1 MKRIAIILLAVCL
14 MISAT
19 GFSQTVTLTG
29 RAMPLS
35 KVFLSIRKQTG
46 INFIFTNEL
55 LRDAKPVNI
64 HVNNAPLQ
72 EVLRIVFKDQPVT
85 YTMISNIIVIKRKP
99 LTYPAA
105 MIITPPEDDGLMD
118 LRGTVRGR
126 GEALVGASVV
136 LNNTTR
142 GTTTDAKGSFE
153 LRSIPRNARLDISYA
168 GYEHTAVDVSGRNAL
183 QITLKENDT
192 RLDEAQVIAYGK
204 VSKRFNT
211 GNVTTVKAADIKT
224 HPVTNVLQ
232 ALQGLVPGL
241 FITQNTGMPGGSFT
255 VQVRGQSGFNENQ
268 PLFVI
273 DGVTYPAGAR
283 LPLLNMALFG
293 GNPLNY
299 IDPAII
305 ESVEVLKDADATAI
319 YGSRGAYGVVLI
331 TTRKGKAG
339 TPHLEVNS
347 YAGVSVRGVS
357 PKLMNTQDYL
367 MLRRE
372 AFKNDGAT
380 PGAFDYD
387 INGNWDTTR
396 YTNWLDEVM
405 GRQAFTTKT
414 DVNFSG
420 GSGNTNY
427 MIGAGYNK
435 QYGIHHVQGALQ
447 NGGLNFNLNTGTA
460 NQKFTVSMTSNY
472 STSVNDMVPY
482 DFSTD
487 LMVVQAPNAPPLF
500 TADGK
505 LNWDEGGGA
514 AAPLYMTDKTVVN
527 TLLTNTML
535 KYNPFKGFNINLSLG
550 YNHISGRELLAK
562 PTAYFNPN
570 DMPAA
575 QTTSSLEQ
583 FSNRIVNADPYISY
597 TGTLFPKG
605 TITLTGGAR
614 VQDGLQN
621 SSTITGTGF
630 FSDALLEN
638 PAAGNK
644 VTTTYVRTLNKQV
657 GFFARINY
665 MWDQKYIL
673 NLNGTR
679 DGSSRFG
686 PNKPFGNFGSI
697 GAAWIFSEEGFIK
710 QHLRFLSF
718 GKLRGSIGVTG
729 GDGIADYQY
738 LDRYQLLPNQYQGS
752 TIAFPLA
759 LPNPDLEWELN
770 RKKELGLEL
779 GFFKGR
785 IVLEISAYNNKCT
798 NQLVAQ
804 QLSSVTGFNLIR
816 LNSPALVQNRGLEIM
831 LTTRN
836 IDTKDFTWKTM
847 FNISWN
853 NNKLISFPGSNDALN
868 EFDGNLVVGKSLGNK
883 RLYKY
888 AGVNPE
894 TGSHNFINA
903 KGEQGEF
910 LPFFSPQ
917 QLTDEDKTENLD
929 LAPKYIGGLRNSIS
943 WKRFTLEFLFTFINR
958 LGLNF
963 QAQQIGMPGAF
974 DNNFPVAALRRWQ
987 KKGDVTDVA
996 KASQTILSRIST
1008 LTYRASTGAYEPA
1021 AYARLRNLYLAY
1033 KVDRDW
1039 LKKKAGLSG
1048 LTIYMQGENLLTI
1061 SKYKDLDPENLS
1073 YSAMAP
1079 LKVLTGGINISL

>member
-1 MKRIAIILLAVCL
+1 MKRIAIILLAACL
-14 MISAT
+14 MIGAT
-19 GFSQTVTLTG
+19 GFSQTVTLSG

-35 KVFLSIRKQTG
+35 KVFSAIRKQTG

-85 YTMISNIIVIKRKP
+85 YSMISNIIVIKRKP
-99 LTYPAA
+99 LTFPAA
-105 MIITPPEDDGLMD
+105 LLTTPEDDGLID
-118 LRGTVRGR
+118 IKGTVWGR
-126 GEALVGASVV
+126 GEALPGASVV

-153 LRSIPRNARLDISYA
+153 LRSIPANALLDISYA
-168 GYEHTAVDVSGRNAL
+168 GYERAAVNVSGRNAL
-183 QITLKENDT
+183 QISLKESDN

-232 ALQGLVPGL
+232 ALQGQVPGL
-241 FITQNTGMPGGSFT
+241 FVIQNTGMPGGSFT
-255 VQVRGQSGFNENQ
+255 VQVRGQSGFNMNQ

-283 LPLLNMALFG
+283 LPLLNTALFG
-293 GNPLNY
+293 GSALNY

-339 TPHLEVNS
+339 APHLEVNS
-347 YAGVSVRGVS
+347 YSGVSVRGVA
-357 PKLMNTQDYL
+357 PKLMNTKDYL

-372 AFKNDGAT
+372 ALKNDGTA

-387 INGNWDTTR
+387 VNGNWDTTR
-396 YTNWLDEVM
+396 YTNWLDGVM
-405 GRQAFTTKT
+405 NRQAFTTKT
-414 DVNFSG
+414 AMNFSG

-427 MIGAGYNK
+427 LIGAGYNK
-435 QYGIHHVQGALQ
+435 QYGIHQVKGAMQG
-447 NGGLNFNLNTGTA
+447 GGLNFNLTTGTT
-460 NQKFTVSMTSNY
+460 NQKFTVSITSNY
-472 STSVNDMVPY
+472 ATSINDMVPY
-482 DFSTD
+482 DFSSD
-487 LMVVQAPNAPPLF
+487 LMVVQAPNAPPLY
-500 TADGK
+500 TPDGK

-514 AAPLYMTDKTVVN
+514 AASLYMTDKTVVN
-527 TLLTNTML
+527 TLLTNTTL
-535 KYNPFKGFNINLSLG
+535 KYNPFKGLNINLSLG

-570 DMPAA
+570 SMPAT
-575 QTTSSLEQ
+575 QTTSTLEQ
-583 FSNRIVNADPYISY
+583 FFNRIVNADPYVSY
-597 TGTLFPKG
+597 TGDLFSKG
-605 TITLTGGAR
+605 TITVTGGAR
-614 VQDGLQN
+614 VQDGLEN
-621 SSTITGTGF
+621 SSSITGTNF

-638 PAAGNK
+638 PAAGNT
-644 VTTTYVRTLNKQV
+644 VTTTYVRTHNKQV
-657 GFFARINY
+657 GFFARVNY
-665 MWDQKYIL
+665 NRDQKYIL
-673 NLNGTR
+673 NLNGAR
-679 DGSSRFG
+679 DGSTRFG

-697 GAAWIFSEEGFIK
+697 GGAWLFGEEYFVK
-710 QHLRFLSF
+710 HHLRFLSF
-718 GKLRGSIGVTG
+718 GKLRGSIGITG

-738 LDRYQLLPNQYQGS
+738 LDRYLLVPNQYQGS

-759 LPNPDLEWELN
+759 LANPDLEWELN
-770 RKKELGLEL
+770 RKKEMGLEL
-779 GFFKGR
+779 GFLKGR
-785 IVLEISAYNNKCT
+785 IALEVSAYDNKCS

-804 QLSSVTGFNLIR
+804 PLSSVTGFPIIR

-831 LTTRN
+831 LTTKN

-853 NNKLISFPGSNDALN
+853 KNKLVAFPGNNQTLDQL
-868 EFDGNLVVGKSLGNK
+868 DGNLVIGRSLSNK

-894 TGSHNFINA
+894 TGTHNFINA

-910 LPFFSPQ
+910 FPFLSTQ
-917 QLTDEDKTENLD
+917 QLTEDDKTENLD
-929 LAPKYIGGLRNSIS
+929 LAPKYIGGLKNSFS
-943 WKRFTLEFLFTFINR
+943 WKGFTLEFFFTFINR
-958 LGLNF
+958 MGLDF
-963 QAQQIGMPGAF
+963 QGQQIGMPGAF
-974 DNNFPVAALRRWQ
+974 DNNFPVTALRRWQ
-987 KKGDVTDVA
+987 KKGDITDVP
-996 KASQTILSRIST
+996 KASASLLSRISI
-1008 LTYRASTGAYEPA
+1008 LTYQASTGAYEQA
-1021 AYARLRNLYLAY
+1021 AYARLRNLYFAY
-1033 KVDRDW
+1033 NVVGEW

-1048 LTIYMQGENLLTI
+1048 LTLYMQGENLLTI
-1061 SKYKDLDPENLS
+1061 SKYKDLDPENLAVG
-1073 YSAMAP
+1073 AMGP
-1079 LKVLTGGINISL
+1079 LRVLTGGINITL